1 MVTQLQHFEMARRRI
16 AEFNSMFMDLVN
28 HPTNPLTKSDLA
40 ALIAKRPNTYGR
52 FAGFMDKLPDLTS
65 AGDSCQPRYWV

>member
-1 MVTQLQHFEMARRRI
+1 
-16 AEFNSMFMDLVN
+16 MFMDLVN

-52 FAGFMDKLPDLTS
+52 FAGFMDKLPD
-65 AGDSCQPRYWV
+65 